1 MRYLKNRANN
11 WLHQHPK
18 LHTFYLQNRFRT
30 ITSRMRGLPDFVIIG
45 AQKSGTTSLYN
56 FIIKHPT
63 IAPASRKELH
73 YFSGRY
79 RFGEQW
85 YRSNFPTNLSRRYFY
100 KKTKQKLLSGEASPT
115 YMFHPIAPDRM
126 KDILPDIKL
135 IAILRNPV
143 DRAYSQYH
151 HNIRRNDETLPF
163 EKAIELEEE
172 RCAREKERLIRDSDF
187 VATHYVKHSYLG
199 RSIYVD
205 QLENWFKHYNKRQFL
220 ILTTDNLRKDPQ
232 QTLDQV
238 FDFLGLS
245 PFKVENLMDYHVGN
259 YKEKMN
265 DDTRKFLVEY
275 FKPHNERLSK
285 LLQRRFDWD
294 R

>member
-1 MRYLKNRANN
+1 MANN
-11 WLHQHPK
+11 WLRQHPK
-18 LHTFYLQNRFRT
+18 LHMFYLQNRFRT

-63 IAPASRKELH
+63 IAPASQRELH
-73 YFSGRY
+73 YFSGQY

-115 YMFHPIAPDRM
+115 YMFHPIASDRM
-126 KDILPDIKL
+126 KNILPDIKL

-151 HNIRRNDETLPF
+151 HNIRRNNETLPF

-172 RCAREKERLIRDSDF
+172 RCAVEKERLIRDSDF
-187 VATHYVKHSYLG
+187 VATHYIKHSYLELCFPIIS
-199 RSIYVD
+199 SIDTSLRFCLCHCFFSCLAVFGGGFPSGYTILGVPYP
-205 QLENWFKHYNKRQFL
+205 LL
-220 ILTTDNLRKDPQ
+220 IA
-232 QTLDQV
+232 V
-238 FDFLGLS
+238 S
-245 PFKVENLMDYHVGN
+245 II
-259 YKEKMN
+259 
-265 DDTRKFLVEY
+265 
-275 FKPHNERLSK
+275 
-285 LLQRRFDWD
+285 
-294 R
+294 